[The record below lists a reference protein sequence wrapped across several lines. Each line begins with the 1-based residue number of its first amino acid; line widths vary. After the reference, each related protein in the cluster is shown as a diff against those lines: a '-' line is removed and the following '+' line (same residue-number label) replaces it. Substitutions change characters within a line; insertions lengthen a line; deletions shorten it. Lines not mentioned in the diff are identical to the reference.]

1 MRLARRILAKVLWIF
16 VVSCP
21 CWSAQ
26 QTSGKGAPSGSK
38 NEQAK
43 QKATPKQ
50 APKSEPAKLIV
61 AGKTPSKTADAKESP
76 TSKTPAKP
84 VEATDTLHTSK
95 ATRYAS
101 GNKRDPFLNL
111 QLIRKKTEEKKEEV
125 SRGQPPPGIAGM
137 SIAQVALM
145 GTSQK
150 EGSFTAVFRGTDKR
164 AYFLHEGD
172 RLFDGYVK
180 QIKADS
186 VLMVRETKLRSGEVM
201 TEEVTKQLRTP

>member
-1 MRLARRILAKVLWIF
+1 M
-16 VVSCP
+16 VSCP

-26 QTSGKGAPSGSK
+26 TSGKGAPSAPK
-38 NEQAK
+38 TEQAK

-50 APKSEPAKLIV
+50 APKSEPAKEKV
-61 AGKTPSKTADAKESP
+61 AGKTPSKTAEAKPSP
-76 TSKTPAKP
+76 ASKTPSTP
-84 VEATDTLHTSK
+84 VEATEALHTSK

-111 QLIRKKTEEKKEEV
+111 LLTRKKTEEKSEEV
-125 SRGQPPPGIAGM
+125 SRGQPPPGVAGM
-137 SIAQVALM
+137 FIAQVALM

-172 RLFDGYVK
+172 RLFDGYIK

-186 VLMVRETKLRSGEVM
+186 VLLVRETKLKSGEV
-201 TEEVTKQLRTP
+201 TTQEVTKQLRTP